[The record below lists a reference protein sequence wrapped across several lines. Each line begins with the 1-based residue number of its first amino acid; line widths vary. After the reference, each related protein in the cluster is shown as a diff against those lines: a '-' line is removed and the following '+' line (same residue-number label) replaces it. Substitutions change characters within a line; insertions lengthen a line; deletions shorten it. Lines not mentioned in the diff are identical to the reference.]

1 MAILRES
8 MAPLQPASP
17 QSITVARCIRQ
28 ALDRASLSTEIRV
41 VIKGI
46 QNLPNVLAGEKQLE
60 MVFYNLIDN
69 ACKAMRG
76 SGELEIVGF
85 QTEGMVAVSVKDSG
99 PGIPAPQQAGIFEF
113 AAAGTEKQEGSLSF
127 GLWWV
132 KTFVERFG
140 GRVELESKVGQGSKF
155 IVWLSVAEN
164 S

>member
-1 MAILRES
+1 
-8 MAPLQPASP
+8 
-17 QSITVARCIRQ
+17 
-28 ALDRASLSTEIRV
+28 V

-85 QTEGMVAVSVKDSG
+85 QTERMIAVSVKDSG
-99 PGIPAPQQAGIFEF
+99 PGIPAPQQAGIFEL
-113 AAAGTEKQEGSLSF
+113 ATAGIEKQGDSLSF

-140 GRVELESKVGQGSKF
+140 GRMELESKIGQGSKF
-155 IVWLSVAEN
+155 IVWLPVAEN